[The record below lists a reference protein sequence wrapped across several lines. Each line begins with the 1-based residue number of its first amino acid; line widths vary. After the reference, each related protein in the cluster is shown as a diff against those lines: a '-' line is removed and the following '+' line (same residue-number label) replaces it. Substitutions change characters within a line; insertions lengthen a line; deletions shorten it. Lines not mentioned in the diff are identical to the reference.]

1 MKNTIAA
8 SRPKLFIKRV
18 LGTVFK
24 RVILRKSFF
33 TNRYIILTY
42 HRVRDEIMSE
52 FEDGALWVT
61 LKSFEMHLK
70 EIREAF
76 EMVPLS
82 TMLSYPETKRGMC
95 AITFDDGWKET
106 YEVAFPMLKKLNC
119 PATVFI
125 PTALIGKNNPYWF
138 DSLANL
144 ADAAAA
150 INRDKLFLQ
159 HFRGLVPEW
168 RGVELTGENLDK
180 LIGLMKGLPGE
191 ILADEIDRGFE
202 AVGVQRS
209 NGRSI
214 VNWGDIEEM
223 RRSNIHFHS
232 HGMRHYILPT
242 LKADLK
248 REEIFGSLE
257 MLRKIGLAEQP
268 VFSYPNGDWDD
279 ESIRL
284 LVDAG
289 YEGAVTTRLGLNSK
303 KTNLFLM
310 NRVDLHEAISNT
322 PSLFWFRIF
331 QAYLSGDEKGDP
343 KIEQGRREL

>member
-1 MKNTIAA
+1 LALKEEKYENTMAMSGSKSFIKGVLGA
-8 SRPKLFIKRV
+8 LFKRV
-18 LGTVFK
+18 L
-24 RVILRKSFF
+24 LRKSLFM
-33 TNRYIILTY
+33 NQYIILMY
-42 HRVRDEIMSE
+42 HRVGNEIRSE
-52 FEDGALWVT
+52 FEDRALSVT
-61 LKSFEMHLK
+61 PNSFEMHLQ
-70 EIREAF
+70 EIKEAF
-76 EMVPLS
+76 EIVPLS
-82 TMLSYPETKRGMC
+82 TMLSYPETNRGMC

-106 YEVAFPMLKKLNC
+106 YEVVFPILKKLNC

-125 PTALIGKNNPYWF
+125 PSALVGKNNPYWF

-150 INRDKLFLQ
+150 RNRENRFLK

-180 LIGLMKGLPGE
+180 LIGLMKRLPGE
-191 ILADEIDRGFE
+191 ILADKISRGFE

-223 RRSNIHFHS
+223 RGSDIHFHS

-268 VFSYPNGDWDD
+268 IFSYPNGDWDD

-310 NRVDLHEAISNT
+310 NRVGLHETISNT

-331 QAYLSGDEKGDP
+331 QAYLSGSRKGGP
-343 KIEQGRREL
+343 

>member
-1 MKNTIAA
+1 MAA
-8 SRPKLFIKRV
+8 SRPKLFIKGV

-33 TNRYIILTY
+33 PNKYIILTY
-42 HRVRDEIMSE
+42 HRVRNEIMSE

-70 EIREAF
+70 EIMEAF
-76 EMVPLS
+76 EIVPLS

-106 YEVAFPMLKKLNC
+106 YEVAFPILKKLNC

-150 INRDKLFLQ
+150 INRDKLFLK
-159 HFRGLVPEW
+159 HFRGLIPEW
-168 RGVELTGENLDK
+168 RGVELTGENLNN
-180 LIGLMKGLPGE
+180 LIWLMKKLPAE
-191 ILADEIDRGFE
+191 ILFDEIERGFE
-202 AVGVQRS
+202 AIGIQRG
-209 NGRSI
+209 NGKSI
-214 VNWGDIEEM
+214 INWDDIEEM
-223 RRSNIHFHS
+223 RRSNIHFDS

-248 REEIFGSLE
+248 KEEIFGSFE
-257 MLRKIGLAEQP
+257 MLRKIGRADKR
-268 VFSYPNGDWDD
+268 VFCYPNGDWDD

-289 YEGAVTTRLGLNSK
+289 YDGAVTTRLGLNNE
-303 KTNLFLM
+303 KTNLFLL
-310 NRVDLHEAISNT
+310 NRVGLHEAISNT

-331 QAYLSGDEKGDP
+331 QAYLSGRRKG
-343 KIEQGRREL
+343 